1 MSKSKS
7 KASDSSKR
15 TVVIRN
21 AHGLHTRPAAVFVQ
35 AASQYKSCEIMVSGP
50 SDEVVNG
57 KSIMGLLML
66 SAAPGTELEIEVTGE
81 GSAQALDALSAIVN
95 NRFGLE

>member
-1 MSKSKS
+1 MSKAKPG
-7 KASDSSKR
+7 ASAEFKR

-35 AASQYKSCEIMVSGP
+35 AASQYKACEIMVSGP

-66 SAAPGTELEIEVTGE
+66 SAAPGTELVIEAQGE
-81 GSAQALDALSAIVN
+81 GAEQALDELSAIVK